1 MNPKPFVLE
10 NLTNHR
16 CLTTQPTESDQS
28 LNLVVTCLVQSKIE
42 KKTFSPRLGIFLESF
57 FLIFSQSRFFLNLDF
72 DMLIIFIS
80 SSYES
85 FANQKLVHKF

>member
-42 KKTFSPRLGIFLESF
+42 KKTFSPRIGIFLES
-57 FLIFSQSRFFLNLDF
+57 FFLNLDF